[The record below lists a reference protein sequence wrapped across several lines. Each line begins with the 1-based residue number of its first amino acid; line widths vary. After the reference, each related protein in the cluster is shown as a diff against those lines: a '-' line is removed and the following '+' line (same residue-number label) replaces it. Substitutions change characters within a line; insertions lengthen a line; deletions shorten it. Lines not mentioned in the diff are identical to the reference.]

1 MHININYKSN
11 DQLLTHLIMKQIFTI
26 FCLFMLLKQAA
37 AGDGMPPQQTIT
49 SDASGIRISIND
61 TTIVEGDKSFKEMRF
76 TVQLNKSAA
85 KTITVKYDAQD
96 GNASFG
102 SDYIV
107 RPDTLTFL
115 PGTTKILL
123 TVWITGDTKP
133 ERNETFSILLHKPVN
148 ATIAD
153 GIGIG
158 TIVDND
164 GITQFNS
171 SAKPQTQ
178 PAQTVNLFPNPT
190 SGKTNLELTGFSGK
204 VLIQI
209 TNGDEVMQRYVVKT
223 SLSYPARQYIDLG
236 DYKAGIYLVTITDE
250 QGNHKT
256 EELMLWK

>member
-1 MHININYKSN
+1 
-11 DQLLTHLIMKQIFTI
+11 MKQIFTI
-26 FCLFMLLKQAA
+26 FCLFIFLKQAA
-37 AGDGMPPQQTIT
+37 AQDAMPPQQTIT
-49 SDASGIRISIND
+49 GDASGMQVSIND
-61 TTIVEGDKSFKEMRF
+61 TTVVEGDKGFKEMRF

-85 KTITVKYDAQD
+85 KTVTVKYDAQD

-107 RPDTLTFL
+107 RPGTLTFL
-115 PGTTKILL
+115 PGTSKILL
-123 TVWITGDTKP
+123 TVWITGDTRP

-164 GITQFNS
+164 GVIQLNS

-178 PAQTVNLFPNPT
+178 PAHTVNLFPNPT
-190 SGKTNLELTGFSGK
+190 SGKTNLELTGFNGK
-204 VLIQI
+204 VFIQI
-209 TNGDEVMQRYVVKT
+209 SNGDEVMQRYIVNT
-223 SLSYPARQYIDLG
+223 SLSSTARQYIDLS

-250 QGNHKT
+250 QGNHTT